1 MKTLV
6 IGFIL
11 FAAVIRLSASN
22 LSAATFLQW
31 HSLILV
37 VGGTVAILLLSTSSG
52 VLTSLAKS
60 FMAFRK
66 GDEEFDHYRDDLTA
80 LSQNKKKT
88 FHSENELIQY
98 AADLWQSGI
107 EPDLFIILLSQK
119 RKEVDSKGLD
129 SVQAMKNL
137 SKYPPALG
145 MIGTVIGMISLFS
158 KLDEN
163 KANIGANLSLAM
175 TATFFGLLLTN
186 GLISPLADRMH
197 VKQINEQRT
206 LDAIYEILL
215 LINRGEPTALITEEM
230 DERAS

>member
-6 IGFIL
+6 AGFLL
-11 FAAVIRLSASN
+11 FSFVIALSASN
-22 LSAATFLQW
+22 LSAITFLQW

-37 VGGTVAILLLSTSSG
+37 IGGTIAILLLSTSSG
-52 VLTSLAKS
+52 VLVSLAKS
-60 FMAFRK
+60 LGSMSK
-66 GDEEFDHYRDDLTA
+66 GEENFDHFREDLTA
-80 LSQNKKKT
+80 LSLNRKKSSK
-88 FHSENELIQY
+88 SKSELIQY
-98 AADLWQSGI
+98 AADLWTSGI
-107 EPDLFIILLSQK
+107 ESDLFIVLLSQK
-119 RKEVDSKGLD
+119 RKEVDSKCLD
-129 SVQAMKNL
+129 AVQAMKNL
-137 SKYPPALG
+137 AKYPPALG
-145 MIGTVIGMISLFS
+145 MIGTVVGMISLFS